1 MPAKRKPQTSRYN
14 STIRRLG
21 QQYPNHATK
30 KSLCIAMEDME
41 VYLNDAQ
48 QQDHQREEQTNYENQ
63 LLHDQINR
71 LRTQQRLQEDALEV
85 ENSRDH
91 WQLRAQERSDENAT
105 LRRQVNQ
112 LERTQCDLEQQVQQ
126 LQRQLEQRRAQSLP
140 RRDLPRNQPADGQD
154 QRQQQ
159 PPIIDAP
166 SDQAA
171 GRPRERI
178 PERVLR
184 EHYPNVHPEMQ
195 CVFCRA
201 LGQHYSDA
209 CLHVT
214 DTQQSRDM
222 VRRRERCQKCLE
234 HCERRGYCAFDDL

>member
-159 PPIIDAP
+159 PPIVRGAP
-166 SDQAA
+166 QNHD
-171 GRPRERI
+171 ER
-178 PERVLR
+178 LR
-184 EHYPNVHPEMQ
+184 EIRRTIRSMRRQIRQLEDLVNVFRNEFFVSITRTFIRR
-195 CVFCRA
+195 C
-201 LGQHYSDA
+201 SA
-209 CLHVT
+209 C
-214 DTQQSRDM
+214 SA
-222 VRRRERCQKCLE
+222 ER
-234 HCERRGYCAFDDL
+234 

>member
-159 PPIIDAP
+159 PPIVRGAP
-166 SDQAA
+166 QNHD
-171 GRPRERI
+171 E
-178 PERVLR
+178 
-184 EHYPNVHPEMQ
+184 
-195 CVFCRA
+195 
-201 LGQHYSDA
+201 
-209 CLHVT
+209 
-214 DTQQSRDM
+214 
-222 VRRRERCQKCLE
+222 RRREIRRTIRSMRRQIRQLEDLVNVFRNEFFVSITRTFIRRCSACSA
-234 HCERRGYCAFDDL
+234 ER